1 MNFKILA
8 INPGS
13 TSTKIAIYENEI
25 EKYIET
31 IDHSDE
37 ELAPFAYITDQ
48 FEFRKLHILSTIKAA
63 GLDISNLSAVVGRGG
78 MLPPVHA
85 GGYYV
90 NETMKETITN
100 GTLLP
105 HASNLGA
112 LIADAIA
119 APLGIPALIYDSVA
133 SDELNDIARITG
145 MPEISRRSFTHV
157 LNTKAMARKVAAKYG
172 KKYEEMN
179 FLVAHLG
186 GGISINAHEKG
197 RIIDVITDDGGPF
210 SPERAGSIPLSYI
223 VDMCYS
229 GQYDKRALSKK
240 LRGTGGLKAH
250 LGTHDCRIVEKMIA
264 EGDEKAK
271 AVYEAMAYQICKG
284 IGEMAPVLSGDIDA
298 IILTGGVAYSK
309 MLTTWVVERVK
320 FIAPVEIMPGE
331 NEMESLSFGALR
343 ILRGEEICREYTGEP
358 LTQPKT
364 AQPKTER

>member
-1 MNFKILA
+1 MVYKILA

-13 TSTKIAIYENEI
+13 TSTKFALYENET

-31 IDHSDE
+31 INHNDE
-37 ELAPFAYITDQ
+37 DLAPFQHVTDQ
-48 FEFRKLHILSTIKAA
+48 LAFRLEHILSRLEELN
-63 GLDISNLSAVVGRGG
+63 LDTSDLSAVVGRGG

-90 NETMKETITN
+90 NDTMKEILT
-100 GTLLP
+100 GGALLP

-119 APLGIPALIYDSVA
+119 APLDIPAFIYDSVA
-133 SDELNDIARITG
+133 SDELKDIARITG
-145 MPEISRRSFTHV
+145 LPEISRKSFTHV
-157 LNTKAMARKVAAKYG
+157 LNTKAMARKVAEKHG

-229 GQYDKRALSKK
+229 GEYDKKAISKR

-250 LGTHDCRIVEKMIA
+250 LGTHDCRIVEKMIE

-284 IGEMAPVLSGDIDA
+284 IGEMAPTLRGNIDA
-298 IILTGGVAYSK
+298 IILTGGVANSK
-309 MLTTWVVERVK
+309 MLVPWIVERVK

-331 NEMESLSFGALR
+331 NEMESLSLGALR
-343 ILRGEEICREYTGEP
+343 ILRGEEEAGGIYRGS
-358 LTQPKT
+358 
-364 AQPKTER
+364 A